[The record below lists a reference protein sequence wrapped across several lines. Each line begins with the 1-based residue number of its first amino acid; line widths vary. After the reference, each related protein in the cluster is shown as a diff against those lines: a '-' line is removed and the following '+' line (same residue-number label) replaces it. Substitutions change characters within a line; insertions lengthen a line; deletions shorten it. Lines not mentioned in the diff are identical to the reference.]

1 VLDEIEVLQ
10 AFRDEMP
17 GPSTDA
23 WARAR
28 SAVAAASLEE
38 EPAQRRSR
46 PGLAQRR
53 PGAVLA
59 EPQRGRGPGR
69 CQRGGGPGGRERG
82 WGLGRWELLLPV
94 AAVAAVVAALVA
106 VALPAS
112 PVTGAP
118 GAGGV
123 QQARETAY
131 VVSRVGQA
139 LSVPAQRNLVV
150 SARTKLPPGAVAV
163 PGPAHVQIT
172 LRAGASPA
180 QSAGSLVSV
189 SYRGRSETSAFTSA
203 GQRVIA
209 EWTATAR
216 SARPVSVTVNYRLRN
231 WWRSA
236 PQAAPAPPGTLSC
249 GGRDVLIGSGGW
261 AAFIRTELGCGGF
274 VTDGRQRVD
283 GVDAIKITGGQRI
296 SVLWVDPVTYL
307 PVRALLALAQ
317 ARPQTDFRWLS
328 PTPARL
334 AGLKVTVPIGFRQVR
349 APP

>member
-10 AFRDEMP
+10 LFRDEMP

-28 SAVAAASLEE
+28 SAVAAARLEE
-38 EPAQRRSR
+38 EPAQRRSS
-46 PGLAQRR
+46 PGVAGRR
-53 PGAVLA
+53 PGAGLA
-59 EPQRGRGPGR
+59 GPQRGRGRGR
-69 CQRGGGPGGRERG
+69 WQRGWGPGGSERG
-82 WGLGRWELLLPV
+82 WGLGRWEVLLPV

-112 PVTGAP
+112 PVTGTP

-139 LSVPAQRNLVV
+139 LSVPVQRNLVGY
-150 SARTKLPPGAVAV
+150 ARTKLPPGGVIV
-163 PGPAHVQIT
+163 PGPANVQIT
-172 LRAGASPA
+172 LRAGVPPA
-180 QSAGSLVSV
+180 QSAGSVVSW
-189 SYRGRSETSAFTSA
+189 SYRGTSKISVFTPV
-203 GQRVIA
+203 GQRVMA

-216 SARPVSVTVNYRLRN
+216 GARQVSVTVNYRLRN
-231 WWRSA
+231 WWSSA
-236 PQAAPAPPGTLSC
+236 PRATAAPPGTLSC
-249 GGRDVLIGSGGW
+249 GGRDVLIGPGDW

-283 GVDAIKITGGQRI
+283 GVDAIKMTGGQRL

-317 ARPQTDFRWLS
+317 GRPQTDFRWLS

>member
-10 AFRDEMP
+10 LFRDEMP
-17 GPSTDA
+17 GPSADA

-28 SAVAAASLEE
+28 SAVAAARLEE
-38 EPAQRRSR
+38 EPAQRQGS
-46 PGLAQRR
+46 PVVAGRR
-53 PGAVLA
+53 RA
-59 EPQRGRGPGR
+59 
-69 CQRGGGPGGRERG
+69 GGPGQWQHGEGPDRQRG
-82 WGLGRWELLLPV
+82 WRLGRWELLPV
-94 AAVAAVVAALVA
+94 AAVAAVVVALLA
-106 VALPAS
+106 VALPAW
-112 PVTGAP
+112 PVTGTP
-118 GAGGV
+118 GGDGV

-139 LSVPAQRNLVV
+139 LSVPVQRNLVGY
-150 SARTKLPPGAVAV
+150 ARTKLPPGGVIV
-163 PGPAHVQIT
+163 PRPANVQIT
-172 LRAGASPA
+172 LQAGASPA

-189 SYRGRSETSAFTSA
+189 SYRGTSKISAFTPA

-209 EWTATAR
+209 EWTATTRGAR
-216 SARPVSVTVNYRLRN
+216 QVSVTVNYRLRN

-236 PQAAPAPPGTLSC
+236 PQATLAPPGTLSC
-249 GGRDVLIGSGGW
+249 GGRDVLIGSGDW

-283 GVDAIKITGGQRI
+283 GVDAIKITGGQRL

-317 ARPQTDFRWLS
+317 GRPQTDFRWLS

>member
-1 VLDEIEVLQ
+1 VLDEIEVLRL
-10 AFRDEMP
+10 FRDEMP
-17 GPSTDA
+17 GPSADA

-28 SAVAAASLEE
+28 SAVAAARLEE

-46 PGLAQRR
+46 PGLAQRG
-53 PGAVLA
+53 PGAGLA
-59 EPQRGRGPGR
+59 EPQRGRRPGR
-69 CQRGGGPGGRERG
+69 CRRG

-123 QQARETAY
+123 QPAREAAY
-131 VVSRVGQA
+131 VVSRIGQA
-139 LSVPAQRNLVV
+139 LSVPVQRNLVGY
-150 SARTKLPPGAVAV
+150 ARTNLPPGGVIV
-163 PGPAHVQIT
+163 PRLAGLQIT
-172 LRAGASPA
+172 LRAGVPPA
-180 QSAGSLVSV
+180 LSVGSLVSV
-189 SYRGRSETSAFTSA
+189 SYRGTAKVSAFTPA

-209 EWTATAR
+209 EWTATAPG
-216 SARPVSVTVNYRLRN
+216 ARQVSVTVNYRLRT

-236 PQAAPAPPGTLSC
+236 PRAISAPPGALSC
-249 GGRDVLIGSGGW
+249 SGRGMLIGPGGW

-307 PVRALLALAQ
+307 PVRALLAVAQ
-317 ARPQTDFRWLS
+317 GRPQTDFRWLS
-328 PTPARL
+328 ATPAHLARL
-334 AGLKVTVPIGFRQVR
+334 NVTVPIGFRQVR

>member
-10 AFRDEMP
+10 LLRDEMP

-23 WARAR
+23 WSRAR
-28 SAVAAASLEE
+28 SAIAAAKLEE
-38 EPAQRRSR
+38 EPAPRRSR
-46 PGLAQRR
+46 PGRAGRR
-53 PGAVLA
+53 
-59 EPQRGRGPGR
+59 RGWESGR
-69 CQRGGGPGGRERG
+69 RQRGGGLGRRQRG
-82 WGLGRWELLLPV
+82 WGLGWWELLPV
-94 AAVAAVVAALVA
+94 AAVAAVVVALLA

-123 QQARETAY
+123 QARETAY

-139 LSVPAQRNLVV
+139 LSVPVQRNLVGY
-150 SARTKLPPGAVAV
+150 ARTKLPPGGVIV
-163 PGPAHVQIT
+163 PEPAQVQIT
-172 LRAGASPA
+172 VRAGASPA
-180 QSAGSLVSV
+180 QTAGSLVSV
-189 SYRGRSETSAFTSA
+189 SYRGRSRFSAFTPA

-209 EWTATAR
+209 EWTTTTRGAR
-216 SARPVSVTVNYRLRN
+216 QVSVTVNYLLRN

-236 PQAAPAPPGTLSC
+236 PQATLAPPGTLSC
-249 GGRDVLIGSGGW
+249 RGGDALIGSGDW

-283 GVDAIKITGGQRI
+283 GVDAIKITGGQRL

-317 ARPQTDFRWLS
+317 GRPQTDFRWLS

-334 AGLKVTVPIGFRQVR
+334 AGLNVTVPIGFRQVR